1 MSSDRSSL
9 IRWLVIPG
17 VSLGVLVL
25 SAALS
30 YWLTRPIQAGPPAG
44 PPPAAEPPAAPAGPP
59 ADARARPTP
68 GLTPPN
74 AAPAPVL
81 PPPSFPSPHSV
92 VPTPPAP
99 SGDPRRVVEVEPVIE
114 STSGRI
120 HADDIRAAI
129 HAVTPLVPQCFED
142 AAQRNRGPETGKL
155 RFTVEAG
162 QEGGVMSA
170 GELVSSTIP
179 DPFVQACALDSL
191 LDVHFPAPLG
201 GGRATVVYPFEFRVP
216 GETGR

>member
-1 MSSDRSSL
+1 MSDRSSL

-17 VSLGVLVL
+17 VSLGVLIL

-30 YWLTRPIQAGPPAG
+30 YWLTRPVHVE
-44 PPPAAEPPAAPAGPP
+44 PPPPEPPPPVEAPPAAPQP
-59 ADARARPTP
+59 DVRAIPTP
-68 GLTPPN
+68 GLTPPDTT
-74 AAPAPVL
+74 PPPVL
-81 PPPSFPSPHSV
+81 PPPSFPSSQRV
-92 VPTPPAP
+92 VPTPPPP

-129 HAVTPLVPQCFED
+129 QAVTPLVQQCFED
-142 AAQRNRGPETGKL
+142 AAQRNRGPQTVKL

-162 QEGGVMSA
+162 REGGVMSA

-191 LDVHFPAPLG
+191 LDVRFPAPFG
-201 GGRATVVYPFEFRVP
+201 GGKAQVVYPFEFRVP
-216 GETGR
+216 GDTGR

>member
-30 YWLTRPIQAGPPAG
+30 YWLTRPVQDTPPTAGPA
-44 PPPAAEPPAAPAGPP
+44 PAAEPPSQPPP
-59 ADARARPTP
+59 AVRQLPTP
-68 GLTPPN
+68 GLTPPD
-74 AAPAPVL
+74 ATPPPVL
-81 PPPSFPSPHSV
+81 PPPSFPTPQSV
-92 VPTPPAP
+92 VPAPPAP
-99 SGDPRRVVEVEPVIE
+99 AGDPRRVVEVEPVIE

-120 HADDIRAAI
+120 HTDDIRAAI
-129 HAVTPLVPQCFED
+129 RAVTPLVQQCFED
-142 AAQRNRGPETGKL
+142 AAQRNRGPQTVKL

-162 QEGGVMSA
+162 REGGVMSA

-191 LDVHFPAPLG
+191 LDVRFPAPFG
-201 GGRATVVYPFEFRVP
+201 GGKATVVYPFEFRVP

>member
-1 MSSDRSSL
+1 MSDRSSL

-17 VSLGVLVL
+17 VSLGVLIL

-30 YWLTRPIQAGPPAG
+30 YWLTRPIHDAPLPVG
-44 PPPAAEPPAAPAGPP
+44 PPPADGLPAPQPSGTRIA
-59 ADARARPTP
+59 PTP
-68 GLTPPN
+68 GLSPPSVTPPPVQPPPGFPSSRTDV
-74 AAPAPVL
+74 PAP
-81 PPPSFPSPHSV
+81 
-92 VPTPPAP
+92 PAA
-99 SGDPRRVVEVEPVIE
+99 SGDPRRVVEVEPVVE
-114 STSGRI
+114 STTGHI

-129 HAVTPLVPQCFED
+129 QAVTPLVQQCFED
-142 AAQRNRGPETGKL
+142 AAQRNRGPQTVKL

-162 QEGGVMSA
+162 NEGGVMSA

-191 LDVHFPAPLG
+191 LDVRFPAPFG
-201 GGRATVVYPFEFRVP
+201 GGKATVVYPFEFRVP

>member
-1 MSSDRSSL
+1 MSDRSSL

-17 VSLGVLVL
+17 VSLGVLIL

-30 YWLTRPIQAGPPAG
+30 YWLTRPIHDAPLPVG
-44 PPPAAEPPAAPAGPP
+44 PPPADELPAPQPSGTRIA
-59 ADARARPTP
+59 PTP
-68 GLTPPN
+68 GLSPPSVTPPPVQPPPGFPSSRTDV
-74 AAPAPVL
+74 PAP
-81 PPPSFPSPHSV
+81 
-92 VPTPPAP
+92 PAA
-99 SGDPRRVVEVEPVIE
+99 SGDPRRVVEVEPVVE
-114 STSGRI
+114 STTGRI

-129 HAVTPLVPQCFED
+129 QAVTPLVQQCFED
-142 AAQRNRGPETGKL
+142 AAQRNRGPQTVKL

-162 QEGGVMSA
+162 NEGGVMSA

-191 LDVHFPAPLG
+191 LDVRFPAPFG
-201 GGRATVVYPFEFRVP
+201 GGKATVVYPFEFRVP